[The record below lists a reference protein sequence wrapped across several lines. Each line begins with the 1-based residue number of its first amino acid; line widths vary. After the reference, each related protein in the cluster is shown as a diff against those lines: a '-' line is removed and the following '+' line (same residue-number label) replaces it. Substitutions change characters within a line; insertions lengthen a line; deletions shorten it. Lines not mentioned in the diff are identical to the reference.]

1 MLAALNLQD
10 MTFSMKKIRDFLR
23 KLSSKI
29 VYTNLIGIETG
40 SKQGLRDLSL
50 RWIGNGLCSRKIP
63 LQRNS
68 NLIIFLI
75 DSFNFGLWD
84 NYLDLVLSVTLDIN
98 LYNLVYWLF
107 QIVRFSLYPLY
118 YQIYNIYQYFKKK
131 SYEISRNHMKLK
143 NFLAIKKCFL

>member
-1 MLAALNLQD
+1 

-75 DSFNFGLWD
+75 DSFNFGL
-84 NYLDLVLSVTLDIN
+84 
-98 LYNLVYWLF
+98 
-107 QIVRFSLYPLY
+107 
-118 YQIYNIYQYFKKK
+118 
-131 SYEISRNHMKLK
+131 
-143 NFLAIKKCFL
+143 